1 MTSTVTKTDRE
12 ELSRRVRR
20 MCESLSI
27 LWADPNFRIYSYHS
41 PYVRRS
47 RAVTTTSDQA
57 VMLPRTMRPLRGTEG
72 VEVGS
77 VDRDR
82 TRADDVRE
90 LLLESFRSWSD
101 AGSSDVEQKR
111 AALHHALA
119 SLNEYVD
126 QSNALRYRLYGAVGY
141 KTFSPEAME
150 KHREK
155 HRRDSTIEFWLS
167 FVPVLAEALVDEGF
181 DPRERSAF
189 ERWSASADNVVGR
202 LGLLAERADYDYEVR
217 IFLNGPAIDSLEDVI
232 IAELALGAE
241 PVQVCL
247 AYATDVLL
255 DPLVDYTVFEGF
267 NKVNTVVRYR
277 TKVSVEA
284 DERPYL
290 QRYAD
295 ASEVAELC
303 VDVLRLVRC
312 KEDIGVL
319 ALEIVELDSL
329 TPKIRK
335 TWANRYQPD
344 LARYQPHRF
353 DFGPPST
360 VALTDAEIERLRGA
374 ISSLLG
380 VQGNF
385 KGLKYALRRC
395 RSSVERYA
403 PSDPERLLEY
413 AIALE
418 AIYLN
423 DIGTD
428 REELSY
434 RLRLRA
440 ARFLAT
446 SFAERNELFVTLRD
460 LYKLRSRVA
469 HGESLERLGPKDRI
483 ILEKVLDR
491 GPVIVSESVL
501 RILENPGGAIPS
513 GQLEFWRRVELGGK
527 EE

>member
-1 MTSTVTKTDRE
+1 MTSTVTKIDRE

-20 MCESLSI
+20 VCESLSI
-27 LWADPNFRIYSYHS
+27 LWANPYFRVSGYYS
-41 PYVRRS
+41 PYPRRS
-47 RAVTTTSDQA
+47 RAATTTSDQA
-57 VMLPRTMRPLRGTEG
+57 VMLPRTKRPLRGTEG
-72 VEVGS
+72 VEVRS

-90 LLLESFRSWSD
+90 LLSESLRGWTDVESFD
-101 AGSSDVEQKR
+101 DEQNWV
-111 AALHHALA
+111 AFHQELT
-119 SLNEYVD
+119 SLNEYID
-126 QSNALRYRLYGAVGY
+126 QSNALRYRLFGAVGY

-150 KHREK
+150 QHREK
-155 HRRDSTIEFWLS
+155 YRWDSTIDFWLS
-167 FVPVLAEALVDEGF
+167 LIPVLAEALVDEGF

-189 ERWSASADNVVGR
+189 GRWPASADNVVGR
-202 LGLLAERADYDYEVR
+202 LGLLAERRDYEYEVR
-217 IFLNGPAIDSLEDVI
+217 IFLNGPAIDSLEDVV
-232 IAELALGAE
+232 IAELVLGEA

-247 AYATDVLL
+247 AYATDALL
-255 DPLVDYTVFEGF
+255 DPLVDYSVFEGF

-277 TKVSVEA
+277 TKVLVEA

-290 QRYAD
+290 QQYAD

-360 VALTDAEIERLRGA
+360 VALTDAEIKRLRGA

-385 KGLKYALRRC
+385 KGLKYALRRL

-446 SFAERNELFVTLRD
+446 SFAERNDLFVTLRD

-469 HGESLERLGPKDRI
+469 HGESLERLGAKDRI

-513 GQLEFWRRVELGGK
+513 GQLGEFWRRVELGGK
-527 EE
+527 D

>member
-1 MTSTVTKTDRE
+1 
-12 ELSRRVRR
+12 
-20 MCESLSI
+20 
-27 LWADPNFRIYSYHS
+27 
-41 PYVRRS
+41 
-47 RAVTTTSDQA
+47 
-57 VMLPRTMRPLRGTEG
+57 
-72 VEVGS
+72 
-77 VDRDR
+77 
-82 TRADDVRE
+82 
-90 LLLESFRSWSD
+90 
-101 AGSSDVEQKR
+101 
-111 AALHHALA
+111 
-119 SLNEYVD
+119 
-126 QSNALRYRLYGAVGY
+126 
-141 KTFSPEAME
+141 ME

-155 HRRDSTIEFWLS
+155 YPSWDSTVEFWPS

-181 DPRERSAF
+181 DPQERSTF
-189 ERWSASADNVVGR
+189 ERWSACADNIVGR
-202 LGLLAERADYDYEVR
+202 LGLLAERRDYEYEVR
-217 IFLNGPAIDSLEDVI
+217 IFLNGPAIDSQEDVV
-232 IAELALGAE
+232 IAELALGEE

-247 AYATDVLL
+247 AYASDALL

-290 QRYAD
+290 QQYAD

-360 VALTDAEIERLRGA
+360 VALTDAEIKRLRGA

-385 KGLKYALRRC
+385 KGLKYALRRL

-446 SFAERNELFVTLRD
+446 SFAERNDLFVTLRD

-469 HGESLERLGPKDRI
+469 HGESLERLGAKDRI

-513 GQLEFWRRVELGGK
+513 GQLGEFWRRVELGGK
-527 EE
+527 D

>member
-1 MTSTVTKTDRE
+1 LRSC
-12 ELSRRVRR
+12 SI
-20 MCESLSI
+20 SLSACGAKPI
-27 LWADPNFRIYSYHS
+27 ED
-41 PYVRRS
+41 
-47 RAVTTTSDQA
+47 
-57 VMLPRTMRPLRGTEG
+57 TEG
-72 VEVGS
+72 VEVRS

-101 AGSSDVEQKR
+101 AESSEVEQKR
-111 AALHHALA
+111 VAFHQALEN
-119 SLNEYVD
+119 LNEYVD
-126 QSNALRYRLYGAVGY
+126 QSSALQYRLYGAIGY

-167 FVPVLAEALVDEGF
+167 FVPVLAEALVGEGF
-181 DPRERSAF
+181 DPQERSAF

-202 LGLLAERADYDYEVR
+202 LGLLAGRKDYEYEVR
-217 IFLNGPAIDSLEDVI
+217 IFLNGPAIDSLEDVV
-232 IAELALGAE
+232 IAELTLGEE

-255 DPLVDYTVFEGF
+255 DPLVDYTLFEGF
-267 NKVNTVVRYR
+267 NKANTIVRYR

-303 VDVLRLVRC
+303 VDVLRLIRC
-312 KEDIGVL
+312 KDDIGVL

-335 TWANRYQPD
+335 TWANRYQPN

-360 VALTDAEIERLRGA
+360 VALTEAELERLRGA

-380 VQGNF
+380 VKGNF
-385 KGLKYALRRC
+385 KGLKYALRRL

-413 AIALE
+413 AIVSLP
-418 AIYLN
+418 
-423 DIGTD
+423 
-428 REELSY
+428 
-434 RLRLRA
+434 RLHPRVTRDF
-440 ARFLAT
+440 RFL
-446 SFAERNELFVTLRD
+446 
-460 LYKLRSRVA
+460 
-469 HGESLERLGPKDRI
+469 G
-483 ILEKVLDR
+483 
-491 GPVIVSESVL
+491 
-501 RILENPGGAIPS
+501 
-513 GQLEFWRRVELGGK
+513 
-527 EE
+527 

>member
-1 MTSTVTKTDRE
+1 MTSTETRVDRD
-12 ELSRRVRR
+12 ELSRRMRR
-20 MCESLSI
+20 VCESLSI
-27 LWADPNFRIYSYHS
+27 LWTDPNFRFYGYHT
-41 PYVRRS
+41 PYAQRKRAATTIS
-47 RAVTTTSDQA
+47 DHAVT
-57 VMLPRTMRPLRGTEG
+57 LPRTKRPLRGTEG
-72 VEVGS
+72 VEVRT
-77 VDRDR
+77 VDRNQ
-82 TRADDVRE
+82 TRADDVRQ
-90 LLLESFRSWSD
+90 LLSESFHSSD
-101 AGSSDVEQKR
+101 RESSDVEQKR
-111 AALHHALA
+111 ATFRQELA
-119 SLNEYVD
+119 SVSDYVD
-126 QSNALRYRLYGAVGY
+126 QSNALRYRMYGAVGY
-141 KTFSPEAME
+141 KTFSPEGME
-150 KHREK
+150 KHREE
-155 HRRDSTIEFWLS
+155 HRWDSTIEFWLS
-167 FVPVLAEALVDEGF
+167 FVPVLAEALVEEGF
-181 DPRERSAF
+181 DARERSTF
-189 ERWSASADNVVGR
+189 ERWSATADNVVGR
-202 LGLLAERADYDYEVR
+202 LVLLTERTDYEYEVR
-217 IFLNGPAIDSLEDVI
+217 IFLNGPAIDSLEDVV
-232 IAELALGAE
+232 IAELAVGGE
-241 PVQVCL
+241 PIQVYL
-247 AYATDVLL
+247 AYATDALL
-255 DPLVDYTVFEGF
+255 DPIVDYTVFDGF

-303 VDVLRLVRC
+303 VDVLRLIRY

-335 TWANRYQPD
+335 TWANRYQPE

-360 VALTDAEIERLRGA
+360 VALTDVELERLRLA

-385 KGLKYALRRC
+385 KGLKYALRRL

-423 DIGTD
+423 DITTD

-440 ARFLAT
+440 ARLLAT
-446 SFAERNELFVTLRD
+446 SFAERNDLFLTLRD

-469 HGESLERLGPKDRI
+469 HGGSLERLDPKDRI
-483 ILEKVLDR
+483 MLEKVLDQ
-491 GPVIVSESVL
+491 GPKIVSESVL

-513 GQLEFWRRVELGGK
+513 GQSSDFWRRVELG
-527 EE
+527 E